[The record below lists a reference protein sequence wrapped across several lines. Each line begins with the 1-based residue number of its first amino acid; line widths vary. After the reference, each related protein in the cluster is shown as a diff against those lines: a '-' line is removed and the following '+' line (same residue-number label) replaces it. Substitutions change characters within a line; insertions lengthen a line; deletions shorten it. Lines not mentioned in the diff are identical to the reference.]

1 MKQQFP
7 LAPEEMKID
16 TTKKLV
22 GNFCPKYHHV
32 LHYRNLKQYFELGM
46 ILKKVHRGISFYQSR
61 WMEPYIKK
69 NRELRKLA
77 SNSSEKDFFKL
88 MNNSVFGKTIDN
100 IRKRQNVILIDNHEQ
115 AIKLSSKPNSDGG
128 TIFDEHLIAAHMKKE
143 RSLFQQTKLYWT
155 SNFGLVK
162 NFNV

>member
-1 MKQQFP
+1 MPFTFSTFTLMKLQFP

-61 WMEPYIKK
+61 WMEPYKK
-69 NRELRKLA
+69 RIENLESWLQTVLRRIS
-77 SNSSEKDFFKL
+77 SN
-88 MNNSVFGKTIDN
+88 
-100 IRKRQNVILIDNHEQ
+100 
-115 AIKLSSKPNSDGG
+115 
-128 TIFDEHLIAAHMKKE
+128 
-143 RSLFQQTKLYWT
+143 
-155 SNFGLVK
+155 
-162 NFNV
+162 